1 MSKVLKSIDLF
12 AGIGGIRL
20 GFDNAFKNEIETVF
34 VSEWDEHAQKT
45 YRDNFADEFEIAGD
59 ITRINE
65 QNIPTFDIC
74 LAGFPC
80 QAFSLAGK
88 RMGFDD
94 DYKGLCRGTL
104 FQDVVRIC
112 DYHKPKVI
120 FCENVKGLTIHDRG
134 RTFKVITKAFEQIGY
149 TVYSKV
155 LNSKDFGVPQNR
167 ERIYIVAFRN
177 DINSAEF
184 SFPIGTDDK
193 TCIRDILDDAPISPK
208 YYLSNVSND
217 IEKFFE
223 KIQLTAIKAKSI
235 DKSDIFISI
244 EDTQTSVVR
253 RHIGFSIKSKFGKDP
268 TLFNT
273 GKNSATVY
281 KLSNMND
288 DLMDEIN
295 SMVDEKN
302 HTAVADR
309 CKALLEN
316 GCEFEFV
323 GFPVAA
329 RAGCKTFEENLDI
342 LNPRLG
348 DTIDYILRTHFLTD
362 ETARDVEDMVDI
374 VIEHNPCSLTRPK
387 EKYQYM
393 MKSFL
398 YASYCGLTAG
408 TLWDGKSQVNGGF
421 IAVDEK
427 GNVTANLALE
437 SEGFKSYL
445 FKHCYFEWPATSE
458 NHGNYAKVYKE
469 GEDYYFR
476 LNFQIRYR

>member
-1 MSKVLKSIDLF
+1 M
-12 AGIGGIRL
+12 
-20 GFDNAFKNEIETVF
+20 
-34 VSEWDEHAQKT
+34 
-45 YRDNFADEFEIAGD
+45 
-59 ITRINE
+59 
-65 QNIPTFDIC
+65 
-74 LAGFPC
+74 
-80 QAFSLAGK
+80 
-88 RMGFDD
+88 
-94 DYKGLCRGTL
+94 
-104 FQDVVRIC
+104 
-112 DYHKPKVI
+112 
-120 FCENVKGLTIHDRG
+120 
-134 RTFKVITKAFEQIGY
+134 
-149 TVYSKV
+149 
-155 LNSKDFGVPQNR
+155 
-167 ERIYIVAFRN
+167 
-177 DINSAEF
+177 
-184 SFPIGTDDK
+184 
-193 TCIRDILDDAPISPK
+193 
-208 YYLSNVSND
+208 
-217 IEKFFE
+217 
-223 KIQLTAIKAKSI
+223 
-235 DKSDIFISI
+235 
-244 EDTQTSVVR
+244 R

>member
-1 MSKVLKSIDLF
+1 MRANKGEWSEPYVALRVLGDGKLNLADDEGNVIPDQWLNVLDVIRYETRERVDQRVEYGLSADAIVDIKIDDKEIASVPAHEFLYY
-12 AGIGGIRL
+12 ADKLKAEIL
-20 GFDNAFKNEIETVF
+20 NASGSSFN
-34 VSEWDEHAQKT
+34 VSE
-45 YRDNFADEFEIAGD
+45 
-59 ITRINE
+59 
-65 QNIPTFDIC
+65 
-74 LAGFPC
+74 
-80 QAFSLAGK
+80 
-88 RMGFDD
+88 
-94 DYKGLCRGTL
+94 
-104 FQDVVRIC
+104 
-112 DYHKPKVI
+112 
-120 FCENVKGLTIHDRG
+120 
-134 RTFKVITKAFEQIGY
+134 
-149 TVYSKV
+149 
-155 LNSKDFGVPQNR
+155 
-167 ERIYIVAFRN
+167 
-177 DINSAEF
+177 
-184 SFPIGTDDK
+184 
-193 TCIRDILDDAPISPK
+193 
-208 YYLSNVSND
+208 D

-398 YASYCGLTAG
+398 YAS
-408 TLWDGKSQVNGGF
+408 
-421 IAVDEK
+421 
-427 GNVTANLALE
+427 
-437 SEGFKSYL
+437 
-445 FKHCYFEWPATSE
+445 
-458 NHGNYAKVYKE
+458 
-469 GEDYYFR
+469 
-476 LNFQIRYR
+476 